1 MKRILVCDD
10 DEGIAEVMRIMLE
23 GAGYTVNIVNN
34 GKSIQ
39 KKVAVFKPDLI
50 LLDIWMPGI
59 DGKEITKLL
68 KKEKSSS
75 KIPIIV
81 VSALN
86 DTKKIADDSGAD
98 GFLPK
103 PFDMDTLL
111 ALAKK
116 YTS

>member
-1 MKRILVCDD
+1 MKKILVCDD

-23 GAGYTVNIVNN
+23 GAGYTVNVLSN

-39 KKVAVFKPDLI
+39 KKIEIFKPNLI
-50 LLDIWMPGI
+50 FVDVWMPGI

-68 KKEKSSS
+68 KREKSSS

-86 DTKKIADDSGAD
+86 DTRKIAKDCGAD
-98 GFLPK
+98 GFLEK
-103 PFDMDTLL
+103 PFDMNTLL
-111 ALAKK
+111 NLAKK